1 MNRTKTK
8 GGGTHSEALAL
19 IEDLGL
25 EVDDGKDAELR
36 AHKELEALIDELGLE
51 VDMIS
56 VELDSECATE
66 LALGGL
72 LHART
77 DETNI

>member
-1 MNRTKTK
+1 MSRTKTK
-8 GGGTHSEALAL
+8 GRDTHSEATAL

-25 EVDDGKDAELR
+25 EV
-36 AHKELEALIDELGLE
+36 

-56 VELDSECATE
+56 VELDSECAAE

-72 LHART
+72 LHARA

>member
-1 MNRTKTK
+1 MNKTKTK
-8 GGGTHSEALAL
+8 GRDTHSEATAL
-19 IEDLGL
+19 IED
-25 EVDDGKDAELR
+25 R
-36 AHKELEALIDELGLE
+36 GLE

-56 VELDSECATE
+56 VELDSECAAE

-72 LHART
+72 LHARA

>member
-1 MNRTKTK
+1 MNKTKTK
-8 GGGTHSEALAL
+8 GRDTHSETTAL
-19 IEDLGL
+19 IEDL
-25 EVDDGKDAELR
+25 R
-36 AHKELEALIDELGLE
+36 LE

-56 VELDSECATE
+56 VELDSECAAE

-72 LHART
+72 LHARA

>member
-1 MNRTKTK
+1 MRR
-8 GGGTHSEALAL
+8 
-19 IEDLGL
+19 
-25 EVDDGKDAELR
+25 DDGKGAELR

-51 VDMIS
+51 MKG
-56 VELDSECATE
+56 VELDSECAAE

>member
-1 MNRTKTK
+1 MNKTKTK
-8 GGGTHSEALAL
+8 GRDTHTLSLSEATAL
-19 IEDLGL
+19 IED
-25 EVDDGKDAELR
+25 
-36 AHKELEALIDELGLE
+36 LGLE

-56 VELDSECATE
+56 VELDSECAAE

-72 LHART
+72 LHARA

>member
-1 MNRTKTK
+1 MNKTKMKMKTK
-8 GGGTHSEALAL
+8 GRDGHSEATAL
-19 IEDLGL
+19 IED
-25 EVDDGKDAELR
+25 
-36 AHKELEALIDELGLE
+36 LGLE

-56 VELDSECATE
+56 VELDSECAAE

-72 LHART
+72 LHARA

>member
-1 MNRTKTK
+1 MDRTETK
-8 GGGTHSEALAL
+8 GRGTHAEAMAL
-19 IEDLGL
+19 IED
-25 EVDDGKDAELR
+25 
-36 AHKELEALIDELGLE
+36 LGLE

-56 VELDSECATE
+56 VELDKDSAAE

-77 DETNI
+77 DGTNI

>member
-1 MNRTKTK
+1 MNRTNTK
-8 GGGTHSEALAL
+8 CGGTHTEVMAL
-19 IEDLGL
+19 IED
-25 EVDDGKDAELR
+25 
-36 AHKELEALIDELGLE
+36 LGLE

-56 VELDSECATE
+56 VELDSECAAE